1 MPHYG
6 PRRRIGPSTV
16 MAEGEEVLRGDG
28 HTADRAEGGGGHV
41 ADEAEGGVA
50 ATFLGDR
57 E

>member
-1 MPHYG
+1 
-6 PRRRIGPSTV
+6 

-28 HTADRAEGGGGHV
+28 HIADRAEGGGGGHV